1 MNDTKTKWDRIY
13 QGREGPPARP
23 SRVLMEN
30 AHLLPEGGR
39 SLDLACGLGGSAL
52 FLAER
57 GFESH
62 AWDVSEVAIDR
73 LVANAGELGLAVHGA
88 VRDIVSDPPDEAAF
102 DVIAVAHFLDRAIVP
117 ALISALRPG
126 GLVFYQTFT
135 RHRVLGSGPKNDD
148 FRLADNELLGM
159 FSGLRLLVYREE
171 GVQGDLT
178 KGLRDEAMIVAQ
190 KVQG

>member
-13 QGREGPPARP
+13 EGREGPPARP
-23 SRVLMEN
+23 SRVLVEN
-30 AHLLPEGGR
+30 EHLLPTGGK

-57 GFESH
+57 GFESR

-73 LVANAGELGLAVHGA
+73 LAARARELGLVVHGA
-88 VRDIVSDPPDEAAF
+88 VRDIVTDPPGDGTF

-117 ALISALRPG
+117 ALIAALRPG
-126 GLVFYQTFT
+126 GLIFYQTFT

-148 FRLADNELLGM
+148 FRLADNELLRL

-171 GVQGDLT
+171 GVQGDIA

-190 KVQG
+190 KLAE